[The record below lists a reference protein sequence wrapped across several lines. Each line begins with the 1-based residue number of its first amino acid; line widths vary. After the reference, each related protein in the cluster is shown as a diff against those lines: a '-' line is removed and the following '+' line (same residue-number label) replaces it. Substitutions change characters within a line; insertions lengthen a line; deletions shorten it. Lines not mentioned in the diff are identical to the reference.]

1 MTNSTCDTLS
11 SHPNK
16 LLDYLSQ
23 QTDEFCRLAMM
34 AIGFLKEN
42 DGNLKLNIVKDRFQN
57 ETSQSIQNLSLP
69 PGTVILELIDQNFL
83 LLDSDWVLRT
93 TPWCY

>member
-1 MTNSTCDTLS
+1 MVIEL
-11 SHPNK
+11 
-16 LLDYLSQ
+16 
-23 QTDEFCRLAMM
+23 
-34 AIGFLKEN
+34 LKEN

-83 LLDSDWVLRT
+83 LLDSHWVLRT
-93 TPWCY
+93 TTWCY